1 MSHQGQIVWQEK
13 QTPQEWHGYRRLGAA
28 VIESAVRDLEKPIRA
43 GGKSARAGESARAF
57 LMISNP
63 NLTFWCQVA
72 NFDVHA
78 ILRTYGN
85 GRKMA

>member
-1 MSHQGQIVWQEK
+1 MIATAVWD
-13 QTPQEWHGYRRLGAA
+13 
-28 VIESAVRDLEKPIRA
+28 VEKPMRA
-43 GGKSARAGESARAF
+43 GGKSVRAGASARAF

-72 NFDVHA
+72 NFDVNA

-85 GRKMA
+85 GGKMA